1 MKFIGNY
8 DKKKVYELEVYDPI
22 SADTENLYV
31 KGKNIYFGGVK
42 VGHLNP
48 NNYKVL
54 SYDLGIWRKKEQEKK
69 MVAVPACVA
78 ETTVA
83 VGDDGALYGA
93 DEFFARVAKDIDDL
107 LKNVKDFV

>member
-8 DKKKVYELEVYDPI
+8 DKKKVYELEVYDSI

-31 KGKNIYFGGVK
+31 KGENIYFGGVK

-54 SYDLGIWRKKEQEKK
+54 SYDLGIWKSKEQEKK
-69 MVAVPACVA
+69 KVSVPACVA
-78 ETTVA
+78 ETATA

-93 DEFFARVAKDIDDL
+93 DEFFARVAKEIDEV
-107 LKNVKDFV
+107 LKGAKDFT